1 MKESNVRDF
10 KSGESFTA
18 NIDGRIVSGKIQ
30 IHNNKLYLCQ
40 NEKSGA
46 STSDRLGFKYSWI
59 ASHENGVLDD
69 ETLAYYDVKDLVIGT
84 PATGIS
90 YVISIDFKDIA
101 NKTPFIGTFRRREV
115 KGIFYTSRK
124 DGVLYILSN
133 EPSLYGNRGTYTY
146 GYENSFA
153 IKSIGGKIIFPAQL
167 HLNFSSKG
175 SSAVNSSTSTI
186 TAVAVAGIPPTIDPK
201 KIATGTPYTAKFNGK
216 DMSGL
221 IYNNNQ
227 GRLFF
232 LYNDGPMYSHTD
244 IRLGYKYSYALR
256 DPSGATGLIDTKSG
270 YYEILTMGEPTA
282 EMKRLWEIEASIPKE
297 SHPGGYLIQR
307 QGNKYIFGC
316 GEVELTYEE
325 LVTYVKVRRSIQRK
339 IDMTYHD
346 KIEVTA
352 TALADPKVKEV
363 IEKIK

>member
-59 ASHENGVLDD
+59 ASHESGVLND

-84 PATGIS
+84 PVTGMS
-90 YVISIDFKDIA
+90 YVISIDFKDVA
-101 NKTPFIGTFRRREV
+101 NKTSFIGTFRGREV

-133 EPSLYGNRGTYTY
+133 EPSLYGNRGAYTY
-146 GYENSFA
+146 GYHYSFA
-153 IKSIGGKIIFPAQL
+153 IHSIGDKILFPSGL

-175 SSAVNSSTSTI
+175 SSAVNSGVSTI
-186 TAVAVAGIPPTIDPK
+186 TAIAIASVPPTIDPK
-201 KIATGTPYTAKFNGK
+201 KIATGTPFTGSIQGAEVEGVF
-216 DMSGL
+216 
-221 IYNNNQ
+221 YNYRNE
-227 GRLFF
+227 RLYF
-232 LYNDGPMYSHTD
+232 LYNGGPLYNQ
-244 IRLGYKYSYALR
+244 SY
-256 DPSGATGLIDTKSG
+256 T
-270 YYEILTMGEPTA
+270 TMGYSRSYSLRERNSMGMIETKNSLYQIKSIGEATP
-282 EMKRLWEIEASIPKE
+282 EMKRLHEIESRLPKE
-297 SHPGGYLIQR
+297 AGGYAIAR
-307 QGNKYIFGC
+307 SGNEYIFGC
-316 GEVELTYEE
+316 GEVKLTYEE
-325 LVTYVKVRRSIQRK
+325 IVSYVKVKNAISNK
-339 IDMTYHD
+339 ISRTYASGID
-346 KIEVTA
+346 EVA
-352 TALADPKVKEV
+352 ARLADPGMKEV